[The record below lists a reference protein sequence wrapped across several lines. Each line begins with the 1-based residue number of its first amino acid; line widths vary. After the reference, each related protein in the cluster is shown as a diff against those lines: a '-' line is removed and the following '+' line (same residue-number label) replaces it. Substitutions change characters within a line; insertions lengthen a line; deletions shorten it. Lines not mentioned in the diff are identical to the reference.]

1 MKGKVNNIDKFDLII
16 KQELSKNIDLPA
28 SYENTIK
35 NALNKENTVKNTM
48 QNKFLKLATVM
59 CLVILVPVVVLG
71 TKELLMYNEDGKV
84 MIFGEE
90 PLPEGISPENA
101 VIVVQP
107 SSYNNTYNTELKK
120 EKENFEKENANIVN
134 SEDNT
139 VVSDNKEIDESL
151 ANQDKKEKDV
161 IRVLSK
167 YYDSSEI
174 KQLFDDLSIKMK
186 NVSGSLVNDY
196 TIPEEGIKLI
206 KYMFE
211 IIEEKSSSSNEKE
224 ILIKYLKSISS
235 YGIRN
240 DETLKNKLEDLYE
253 K

>member
-1 MKGKVNNIDKFDLII
+1 MDKFDLII
-16 KQELSKNIDLPA
+16 KQKLSKNIDLPA

-59 CLVILVPVVVLG
+59 SLVILIPVVVLG

-90 PLPEGISPENA
+90 PIPEGVAPENT
-101 VIVVQP
+101 VIVVKP
-107 SSYNNTYNTELKK
+107 SSYNDTDNSKLKQ

-151 ANQDKKEKDV
+151 SNQNTKEKDAM
-161 IRVLSK
+161 RVLSK

-174 KQLFDDLSIKMK
+174 NQLFEDLSIKMK
-186 NVSGSLVNDY
+186 NVSGSLVKDY

-211 IIEEKSSSSNEKE
+211 IIEEKNVSLSEKE
-224 ILIKYLKSISS
+224 IIIKYLKSISS
-235 YGIRN
+235 YGIKN
-240 DETLKNKLEDLYE
+240 DENLKNKLEALYE

>member
-1 MKGKVNNIDKFDLII
+1 MDKFDLII
-16 KQELSKNIDLPA
+16 KQKLSKNIDLPA

-59 CLVILVPVVVLG
+59 SLVILIPVVVLG

-90 PLPEGISPENA
+90 PLPEGIAPENA
-101 VIVVQP
+101 VIVVKP
-107 SSYNNTYNTELKK
+107 SLYNDTDNSKLKK

-134 SEDNT
+134 SEDNI

-151 ANQDKKEKDV
+151 ANQDKKEKDA

-174 KQLFDDLSIKMK
+174 NQLFEDLSIKMK
-186 NVSGSLVNDY
+186 NVSGSLVKDY

-211 IIEEKSSSSNEKE
+211 IIEEKNVSLSEKE

-235 YGIRN
+235 YGIKN
-240 DETLKNKLEDLYE
+240 DENLKNKLEALYE

>member
-1 MKGKVNNIDKFDLII
+1 MDKFDLII
-16 KQELSKNIDLPA
+16 KQKLSKNIDLPA

-59 CLVILVPVVVLG
+59 SLVILIPVVVLG

-90 PLPEGISPENA
+90 PIPEGVAPENA
-101 VIVVQP
+101 VIVVKP
-107 SSYNNTYNTELKK
+107 SSYNDTDNSKLKK
-120 EKENFEKENANIVN
+120 EKANFGKENANIVN

-151 ANQDKKEKDV
+151 SNQNTKEKDAM
-161 IRVLSK
+161 RVLSK

-174 KQLFDDLSIKMK
+174 NQLFEDLSIKMK
-186 NVSGSLVNDY
+186 NVSGSLVKDY
-196 TIPEEGIKLI
+196 IIPEEGIKLI

-211 IIEEKSSSSNEKE
+211 IIEEKNVSLSEKE

-235 YGIRN
+235 YGIKN
-240 DETLKNKLEDLYE
+240 DENLKNKLEALYE

>member
-1 MKGKVNNIDKFDLII
+1 MKGKVNNMDKFDLII
-16 KQELSKNIDLPA
+16 KQKLSKNIDLPA

-35 NALNKENTVKNTM
+35 NALNKENTVKNNM

-59 CLVILVPVVVLG
+59 SLVIVIPVVVLG

-90 PLPEGISPENA
+90 PIPEGVAPENT
-101 VIVVQP
+101 VIVVKP
-107 SSYNNTYNTELKK
+107 SSYNNAYNIELKQ

-134 SEDNT
+134 SEDNA
-139 VVSDNKEIDESL
+139 VVSDNKETDESL
-151 ANQDKKEKDV
+151 ANQDKKEIDAK
-161 IRVLSK
+161 RVLSK

-174 KQLFDDLSIKMK
+174 NQLFEDLSIKMK
-186 NVSGSLVNDY
+186 NVSGSLVKDY

-211 IIEEKSSSSNEKE
+211 IIEEKNVSLSEKE
-224 ILIKYLKSISS
+224 IIIKYI
-235 YGIRN
+235 
-240 DETLKNKLEDLYE
+240 KNE
-253 K
+253 

>member
-1 MKGKVNNIDKFDLII
+1 MDKFDLII

-35 NALNKENTVKNTM
+35 TALNKENTSKRNM
-48 QNKFLKLATVM
+48 QNRFFKLATVM
-59 CLVILVPVVVLG
+59 CLVILIPVVVLG
-71 TKELLMYNEDGKV
+71 TKELLMYNEEGKV
-84 MIFGEE
+84 MIFGDE

-107 SSYNNTYNTELKK
+107 SSYNDTYNTELKQ
-120 EKENFEKENANIVN
+120 EKENFEKEMLEKENSNIVN

-151 ANQDKKEKDV
+151 ANQYKKEKDA

-211 IIEEKSSSSNEKE
+211 IIEEKNSSSNEKE

>member
-1 MKGKVNNIDKFDLII
+1 MDKFDLII
-16 KQELSKNIDLPA
+16 KQKLSKNIDLPA

-59 CLVILVPVVVLG
+59 SLVILIPVVVLG

-90 PLPEGISPENA
+90 PIPEGIAPENA

-107 SSYNNTYNTELKK
+107 SSYNNTYNIELKQ
-120 EKENFEKENANIVN
+120 EKENFEKENANIAN
-134 SEDNT
+134 SEDNI

-151 ANQDKKEKDV
+151 ANQDKKEKDA

-174 KQLFDDLSIKMK
+174 NQLFEDLSIKMK
-186 NVSGSLVNDY
+186 NVSGSLVKDY

-211 IIEEKSSSSNEKE
+211 IIEEKNVSLSEKE

-235 YGIRN
+235 YGIKN
-240 DETLKNKLEDLYE
+240 DENLKNKLEALYD

>member
-1 MKGKVNNIDKFDLII
+1 MDKFDLII
-16 KQELSKNIDLPA
+16 KQKLSKNIDLPA

-35 NALNKENTVKNTM
+35 NALNKENTVKNNM

-59 CLVILVPVVVLG
+59 SLVILIPVVVLG

-90 PLPEGISPENA
+90 PIPEGVAPENT
-101 VIVVQP
+101 VIVVKP
-107 SSYNNTYNTELKK
+107 SSYNDTDNSKLKK
-120 EKENFEKENANIVN
+120 EKANFGKENANIVN

-151 ANQDKKEKDV
+151 SNQNTKEKDAM
-161 IRVLSK
+161 RVLSK

-174 KQLFDDLSIKMK
+174 NQLFEDLSIKMK
-186 NVSGSLVNDY
+186 NVSGSLVKDY
-196 TIPEEGIKLI
+196 IIPEEGIKLI

-211 IIEEKSSSSNEKE
+211 IIEEKNVSLSEKE

-235 YGIRN
+235 YGIKN
-240 DETLKNKLEDLYE
+240 DENLKNKLEALYE

>member
-1 MKGKVNNIDKFDLII
+1 MDKFDLII
-16 KQELSKNIDLPA
+16 KQKLSKNIDLPA

-35 NALNKENTVKNTM
+35 NALNKENTVKNNM

-59 CLVILVPVVVLG
+59 SLVILIPVVVLG
-71 TKELLMYNEDGKV
+71 TKELLMFNEEGKV
-84 MIFGEE
+84 MIFGDE

-107 SSYNNTYNTELKK
+107 SSYNNTYNTELKQ
-120 EKENFEKENANIVN
+120 EKENFGKENANIVN

-151 ANQDKKEKDV
+151 ANQDKKEKDA

-174 KQLFDDLSIKMK
+174 NQLFEDLSIKMK
-186 NVSGSLVNDY
+186 NVSGSLIKDY

-211 IIEEKSSSSNEKE
+211 IIEEKNVSLSEKE

-235 YGIRN
+235 YGIKN
-240 DETLKNKLEDLYE
+240 NENLKNKLEALYE

>member
-1 MKGKVNNIDKFDLII
+1 MDKFDLII
-16 KQELSKNIDLPA
+16 KQKLSKNIDLPA

-59 CLVILVPVVVLG
+59 SLVILIPVVVLG

-90 PLPEGISPENA
+90 PIPEGVAPENT
-101 VIVVQP
+101 VIVVKP
-107 SSYNNTYNTELKK
+107 SSYNDTDNSKLKK
-120 EKENFEKENANIVN
+120 EKVNFGKENVNATNFEDKVISSEN
-134 SEDNT
+134 
-139 VVSDNKEIDESL
+139 NKEINELLS
-151 ANQDKKEKDV
+151 NQNTKEKDV
-161 IRVLSK
+161 ITVLSK

-174 KQLFDDLSIKMK
+174 NQLFENLSIKMK
-186 NVSGSLVNDY
+186 NVSGSLVKDY

-211 IIEEKSSSSNEKE
+211 IIEEKNVSLSEKE

-235 YGIRN
+235 YGIKN
-240 DETLKNKLEDLYE
+240 DEILKNKLEALYE

>member
-1 MKGKVNNIDKFDLII
+1 MDKFDLII
-16 KQELSKNIDLPA
+16 KQKLSKNIDLPA

-35 NALNKENTVKNTM
+35 NALNKENTVKNNM

-59 CLVILVPVVVLG
+59 SLVILIPVVVLG

-90 PLPEGISPENA
+90 PIPEGVAPENT
-101 VIVVQP
+101 VIVVKP
-107 SSYNNTYNTELKK
+107 SSYNDTDNSKLKK
-120 EKENFEKENANIVN
+120 EKANFGKENVNATN
-134 SEDNT
+134 SEDKVISSEN
-139 VVSDNKEIDESL
+139 NKEINELLS
-151 ANQDKKEKDV
+151 NQNTKEKDV
-161 IRVLSK
+161 ITVLSK

-174 KQLFDDLSIKMK
+174 NQLFEDLSIKMK
-186 NVSGSLVNDY
+186 NVSGSLVKDY

-211 IIEEKSSSSNEKE
+211 IIEEKNVSLSEKE

-235 YGIRN
+235 YGIKN
-240 DETLKNKLEDLYE
+240 DENLKNKLEALYE

>member
-1 MKGKVNNIDKFDLII
+1 MDKFDLII
-16 KQELSKNIDLPA
+16 KQKLSKNIDLPA

-35 NALNKENTVKNTM
+35 NALNKENTVKNNM

-59 CLVILVPVVVLG
+59 SLVIVIPVVVLG

-90 PLPEGISPENA
+90 PIPEGVAPENT
-101 VIVVQP
+101 VIVVKP
-107 SSYNNTYNTELKK
+107 SSYNNAYNIELKQ

-151 ANQDKKEKDV
+151 ANQDKKEIDAK
-161 IRVLSK
+161 RVLSK

-174 KQLFDDLSIKMK
+174 NQLFEDLSIKMK
-186 NVSGSLVNDY
+186 NVSGSLVKDY

-211 IIEEKSSSSNEKE
+211 IIEEKNVSLSEKE
-224 ILIKYLKSISS
+224 IIIKYLKSISS
-235 YGIRN
+235 YGIKN
-240 DETLKNKLEDLYE
+240 DENLKNKLEALYE